1 MASRPRRR
9 WTCSIFS
16 VQLCGYNMPGQVA
29 DTMVFMDDA
38 RDQPDQ
44 PDHADQVST
53 AGHPPFDA
61 VEPVGAGHDLQQEL
75 GRTRAELRKAREDLD
90 VFSQLTS
97 GYWWSAGTPEAG
109 EGELEVRAWT
119 TRSFTRT
126 TGHDSQ
132 YVGRLASAADV
143 QLHADDTEA
152 YANVVDAVM
161 RGSSAGGRDQ
171 AVHEFRLL
179 GRDDS
184 IMWVR
189 QRLAGRGEGPGRRIY
204 ASGELITERKRTE
217 DALGHVEAR
226 FLSLVEHA
234 PNVIVTIDLEGTIL
248 FVNRQVPVD
257 GREPWELIGS
267 SVFELAGGQSGPDL
281 QAAIVEIVERK
292 SAHEFPLRGIVA
304 AGAEEAD
311 ARWYEVQGAP
321 VMRGGSV
328 VAITMIL
335 TDVTERRVAE
345 LALRRSESRW
355 RFLWENVPD
364 RITEL
369 DADGRIVV
377 TNRAVGQRPA
387 EALYGTP
394 IFSHLGPEAAGAL
407 RGAMDNALRT
417 GAPSSYEIT
426 LPSDTPGERD
436 RWWSNRVVPYG
447 HDGGPR
453 GFLLI
458 GTDVSDRKSAERER
472 ANLEAQLRQQQKL
485 ESIGTLASG
494 VAHEINN
501 PIQSIMNYADLVRI
515 RAEPG
520 GVVADFA
527 GEIVAETERV
537 ATIVR
542 NLLAFARQEKEH
554 HSPARISE
562 VIESTLT
569 LMRAVL
575 RRSQITV
582 RVDIPDSLPPI
593 KCRSQQIQQVFMNLI
608 GNARDALNARY
619 PEFDENKCISIRA
632 SLIERDGEAW
642 VRTTVEDYG
651 SGIPLDAIDRVF
663 DPFFSTK
670 ARNEGTGLGLSVSHG
685 IIREHRGELEVES
698 EPGEYTRFHVTLRVD
713 NGWGLDLDLE
723 H

>member
-1 MASRPRRR
+1 MS
-9 WTCSIFS
+9 
-16 VQLCGYNMPGQVA
+16 GQVA
-29 DTMVFMDDA
+29 DTMVFMDDE

-44 PDHADQVST
+44 PDLVSST
-53 AGHPPFDA
+53 EQPAANDP
-61 VEPVGAGHDLQQEL
+61 EPVATVQALQL
-75 GRTRAELRKAREDLD
+75 ALARTRAELKTAREDLD

-97 GYWWSAGTPEAG
+97 GYWWSAGTTEAG
-109 EGELEVRAWT
+109 REVRAWT

-126 TGHDSQ
+126 TGHDSD
-132 YVGRLASAADV
+132 YVKRLASAADV
-143 QLHADDTEA
+143 QVHLDDA
-152 YANVVDAVM
+152 QPYANIVDAVM

-179 GRDDS
+179 GRDGS

-189 QRLAGRGEGPGRRIY
+189 QRLEGRGEGPGRRIH

-267 SVFELAGGQSGPDL
+267 SVFELAGGQSGPNL
-281 QAAIVEIVERK
+281 QAAIAEIVERK

-304 AGAEEAD
+304 RGSEEQD

-345 LALRRSESRW
+345 LALRRSEARW

-377 TNRAVGQRPA
+377 TNRAVGERRA
-387 EALYGTP
+387 EELYGTHV
-394 IFSHLGPEAAGAL
+394 FTHLSPEAAGAL
-407 RGAMDNALRT
+407 RRAMDNARRT

-426 LPSDTPGERD
+426 VPSATSGERE
-436 RWWSNRVVPYG
+436 RWWSNRVVPYV
-447 HDGGPR
+447 DGGAR

-562 VIESTLT
+562 VIEATLT
-569 LMRAVL
+569 LLGAVL
-575 RRSQITV
+575 RRSQIAV
-582 RVDIPDSLPPI
+582 RIEIPEDLPTI

-619 PEFDENKCISIRA
+619 PEFDENKYVSISA
-632 SLIERDGEAW
+632 SVFERDGEPW
-642 VRTTVEDYG
+642 VRTTVEDHG
-651 SGIPLDAIDRVF
+651 SGISGDAIDRVF

-698 EPGEYTRFHVTLRVD
+698 KPGEYTRFHVNLRVD

-723 H
+723 S

>member
-1 MASRPRRR
+1 
-9 WTCSIFS
+9 
-16 VQLCGYNMPGQVA
+16 
-29 DTMVFMDDA
+29 MVFMDDE
-38 RDQPDQ
+38 RDQPDPPDELSATGQ
-44 PDHADQVST
+44 P
-53 AGHPPFDA
+53 AGGEVESLDA
-61 VEPVGAGHDLQQEL
+61 VKDLQREL
-75 GRTRAELRKAREDLD
+75 ARTRAELRKAREDLD

-97 GYWWSAGTPEAG
+97 GYWWSAGTPVGTGKG
-109 EGELEVRAWT
+109 EREVRAWT

-126 TGHDSQ
+126 TGHDSE
-132 YVGRLASAADV
+132 YVKRLATAADV
-143 QLHADDTEA
+143 QLHLDDTGP
-152 YANVVDAVM
+152 YANIVDAIM

-179 GRDDS
+179 GRDGS

-189 QRLAGRGEGPGRRIY
+189 QRLDGRGEGPGRCIY

-267 SVFELAGGQSGPDL
+267 SVFELAGGQSSPDL
-281 QAAIVEIVERK
+281 HVAIEEIVVRK

-304 AGAEEAD
+304 EGAEETEAL
-311 ARWYEVQGAP
+311 WYEVQGAP

-335 TDVTERRVAE
+335 TDITERRVAE

-369 DADGRIVV
+369 DADGCIVV
-377 TNRAVGQRPA
+377 TNRAVGQHRA
-387 EALYGTP
+387 DELYGTP
-394 IFSHLGPEAAGAL
+394 VFAHLSPEAGAAL
-407 RGAMDNALRT
+407 RRAMENALRT

-426 LPSDTPGERD
+426 LPSAEPGERD
-436 RWWSNRVVPYG
+436 RWWSNRVVPYV
-447 HDGGPR
+447 DGGAR
-453 GFLLI
+453 GFMLI

-520 GVVADFA
+520 GMVADFA

-562 VIESTLT
+562 VIEATLT

-575 RRSQITV
+575 RRSHITV
-582 RVDIPDSLPPI
+582 SVEIPEDLPPI

-619 PEFDENKCISIRA
+619 PEFDENKCILIHASIM
-632 SLIERDGEAW
+632 ERDGDVW
-642 VRTTVEDYG
+642 VRTTVEDHG

-698 EPGEYTRFHVTLRVD
+698 EPGEYTRFHVNLRVD

-723 H
+723 

>member
-1 MASRPRRR
+1 M
-9 WTCSIFS
+9 TCR
-16 VQLCGYNMPGQVA
+16 VA
-29 DTMVFMDDA
+29 DTMVFMDDE
-38 RDQPDQ
+38 REQPGELDQVGSTDQP
-44 PDHADQVST
+44 PDA
-53 AGHPPFDA
+53 
-61 VEPVGAGHDLQQEL
+61 ELLLKEL

-97 GYWWSAGTPEAG
+97 GYWWSAGTAHSG
-109 EGELEVRAWT
+109 LAVRAWT

-126 TGHDSQ
+126 TGYDNE
-132 YVGRLASAADV
+132 YVRRLATAADV
-143 QLHADDTEA
+143 QLHLDDTGP
-152 YANVVDAVM
+152 YAAIIDAVM
-161 RGSSAGGRDQ
+161 RGSGAGGRDQ

-179 GRDDS
+179 GRDAS

-189 QRLAGRGEGPGRRIY
+189 QRLDGRGEGLDRRIY

-267 SVFELAGGQSGPDL
+267 SVFELAGGHSGPDL

-292 SAHEFPLRGIVA
+292 AAHEFPLRGIVA
-304 AGAEEAD
+304 EGGEEND

-321 VMRGGSV
+321 VMRGGAV

-335 TDVTERRVAE
+335 SDITERRVAE

-377 TNRAVGQRPA
+377 TNRAVGLRRA
-387 EALYGTP
+387 EELSGTHV
-394 IFSHLGPEAAGAL
+394 FAHLSPEAGGAL
-407 RGAMDNALRT
+407 RRAMEIALRT

-426 LPSDTPGERD
+426 LPSESPGERD
-436 RWWSNRVVPYG
+436 RWWSNRVVPYV
-447 HDGGPR
+447 DGGAR

-515 RAEPG
+515 RADPG
-520 GVVADFA
+520 GMVADFA

-554 HSPARISE
+554 HSPAQIGE
-562 VIESTLT
+562 MIEATLT

-575 RRSQITV
+575 RRNHITV
-582 RVDIPDSLPPI
+582 EIDIPAGLPAI

-619 PEFDENKCISIRA
+619 PEFDENKRICVRA
-632 SLIERDGEAW
+632 GLIERDGEAW
-642 VRTTVEDYG
+642 VRTTIEDHG
-651 SGIPLDAIDRVF
+651 SGIPLEAIDRVF

-698 EPGEYTRFHVTLRVD
+698 KPDEYTRFHINLRVD
-713 NGWGLDLDLE
+713 NGWGLDLDIE
-723 H
+723 S